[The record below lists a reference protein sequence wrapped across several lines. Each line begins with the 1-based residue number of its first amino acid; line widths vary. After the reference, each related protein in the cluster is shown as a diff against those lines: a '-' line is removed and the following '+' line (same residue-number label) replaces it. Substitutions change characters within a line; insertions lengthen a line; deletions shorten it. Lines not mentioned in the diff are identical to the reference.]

1 MVEEKLKRSTKQP
14 KVAPEAAAAA
24 PRPAP
29 AHRPGAF
36 VPREPA
42 GTAAG
47 AALALTPAGGY
58 GLSSRGGSGDAE
70 EALLY
75 GAQQQYS
82 ADDTLQYSRQAFTP
96 PNALATPLPQR
107 PATSYV
113 PAQQQQYPQQ
123 QQYQQYP
130 PPPQQQQFVAPTPV
144 PGMRPYSA
152 NGELAP
158 AGSAAGCWPANSHL
172 TVLSAL
178 TEYSSAQLP
187 YTRLSCACAAA
198 AALDRGGAGGPP
210 SPASA
215 ADDAD
220 FDQRWSD
227 CMVGITSDNVDEAV
241 EHMKLMCGDM
251 LTCVQVG
258 RQDSWSAAAGNGV
271 SGTPFGCLVVWWLV
285 GGRDCDLLIG
295 RGAWS

>member
-42 GTAAG
+42 GLAAG
-47 AALALTPAGGY
+47 AALALTPAGGH
-58 GLSSRGGSGDAE
+58 GLSARGGSGDAE
-70 EALLY
+70 AALAY

-113 PAQQQQYPQQ
+113 PAQQHQQQYPQQYQHQQQYPQQ
-123 QQYQQYP
+123 QQYA
-130 PPPQQQQFVAPTPV
+130 QQQFVAPTPV

-158 AGSAAGCWPANSHL
+158 ASLPPAACHSAHL
-172 TVLSAL
+172 SRQAT
-178 TEYSSAQLP
+178 SS
-187 YTRLSCACAAA
+187 
-198 AALDRGGAGGPP
+198 
-210 SPASA
+210 
-215 ADDAD
+215 
-220 FDQRWSD
+220 FD
-227 CMVGITSDNVDEAV
+227 
-241 EHMKLMCGDM
+241 
-251 LTCVQVG
+251 
-258 RQDSWSAAAGNGV
+258 
-271 SGTPFGCLVVWWLV
+271 
-285 GGRDCDLLIG
+285 
-295 RGAWS
+295 

>member
-42 GTAAG
+42 GLAAG

-58 GLSSRGGSGDAE
+58 GLSARGGSGDAE
-70 EALLY
+70 AALAY

-113 PAQQQQYPQQ
+113 PAQQHQQQYPQQ
-123 QQYQQYP
+123 YA
-130 PPPQQQQFVAPTPV
+130 QQQFVAPTPV

-158 AGSAAGCWPANSHL
+158 ASLPPAACHSAHL
-172 TVLSAL
+172 PRQAT
-178 TEYSSAQLP
+178 SS
-187 YTRLSCACAAA
+187 
-198 AALDRGGAGGPP
+198 
-210 SPASA
+210 
-215 ADDAD
+215 
-220 FDQRWSD
+220 FD
-227 CMVGITSDNVDEAV
+227 
-241 EHMKLMCGDM
+241 
-251 LTCVQVG
+251 
-258 RQDSWSAAAGNGV
+258 
-271 SGTPFGCLVVWWLV
+271 
-285 GGRDCDLLIG
+285 
-295 RGAWS
+295 